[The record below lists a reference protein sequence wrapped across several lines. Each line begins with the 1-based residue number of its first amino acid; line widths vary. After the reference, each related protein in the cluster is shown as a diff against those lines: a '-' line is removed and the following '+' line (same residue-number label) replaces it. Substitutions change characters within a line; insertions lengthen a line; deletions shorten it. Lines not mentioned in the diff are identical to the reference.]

1 MSRLLTLVICVWSLL
16 ALPAFADA
24 DRLSKA
30 MEQMRKGDWTAAL
43 SAAGRDRTLANDIIE
58 WHRLRA
64 GRGTTNQVTDF
75 LQRRPD
81 WPGLAYLRRKSEAV
95 MAASSPARILDF
107 YKAQTPQTAEGVLS
121 RANALIERGARGDG
135 QAELVLAWRTMPM
148 GNAIRKLYLRDHK
161 KLLVPHHAARLD
173 RMLWDKH
180 MDSARQMLELV
191 SDDRRAL
198 AEARIALINRT
209 AGVDARIEAV
219 PEALRDAPGLAHDR
233 FVWRA
238 RKGRDAD
245 AIALMLERSTSAQ
258 SLGEPSKW
266 AARRSGL
273 ARTTM
278 RAGDPALAYRIAS
291 THFLTEG
298 SRYADLEWL
307 SGFLALRKLKDPAT
321 ALRHFQNFDK
331 AILSPISKGRAG
343 YWIGRAHEAMGNAA
357 AAKTAYT
364 DGARYQTSFYGL
376 LAAERAGLPF
386 DPDLAV
392 PPVLA
397 SWRDAPFMESS
408 VLRAGLMLLAA
419 GELTLAERFLT
430 HLVETLEP
438 AEAAQLG
445 RMAVELNRPHLA
457 VMIAKRAA
465 QRALVLHD
473 AYYPLHPVAKLPLP
487 MAPEMTLA
495 IARRESEFDPTVVS
509 GVGARGLMQVM
520 PATARAVAK
529 DLGILAGHDTKRLLS
544 DWEYNAKL
552 GANYLAFLAGELQGN
567 VVMISAGY
575 NAGPGRPV
583 QWMERFG
590 DPRSTRARNED
601 AMVDW
606 IEHIPFNETRNYVMR
621 VTESLPVYRARTG
634 QTPLPQPFSQELT
647 GSTLLPFAP

>member
-1 MSRLLTLVICVWSLL
+1 MTRLWTLVICVWALF
-16 ALPAFADA
+16 ALPALADA
-24 DRLSKA
+24 DRLGRA
-30 MEQMRKGDWTAAL
+30 MEQMRKGDWAAAL
-43 SAAGRDRTLANDIIE
+43 NAAGRDRTLANDIIE

-64 GRGTTNQVTDF
+64 GRGTANQVTDF
-75 LQRRPD
+75 LKRRPD

-95 MAASSPARILDF
+95 IAASSPSRILAF
-107 YKAQTPQTAEGVLS
+107 YQNDAPQTAEGVLS
-121 RANALIERGARGDG
+121 HANALIARGARGDG
-135 QAELVLAWRTMPM
+135 QAELVLAWRTLPM

-161 KLLVPHHAARLD
+161 KLLAPHHDARLD

-180 MDSARQMLELV
+180 MDSARQMLPLV
-191 SDDRRAL
+191 SDDIRAL

-209 AGVDARIEAV
+209 AGVDAKIEAV
-219 PEALRDAPGLAHDR
+219 PEALRDTPGITHDR

-245 AIALMLERSTSAQ
+245 AIALLLERSTSLE

-273 ARTTM
+273 ARATM
-278 RAGDPALAYRIAS
+278 RAGDPTLAYRIAS

-307 SGFLALRKLKDPAT
+307 SGFLALRKLNDPAT

-343 YWIGRAHEAMGNAA
+343 YWIGRAQQALGNEA
-357 AAKTAYT
+357 AAKAAYR

-386 DPDLAV
+386 DPDLAK
-392 PPVLA
+392 PPELPP
-397 SWRDAPFMESS
+397 WREAAFMESS
-408 VLRAGLMLLAA
+408 VLQAGLMLLAA
-419 GELTLAERFLT
+419 GELNLAERFLT
-430 HLVETLEP
+430 HLVEGLDTVQ
-438 AEAAQLG
+438 AAQLG
-445 RMAVELNRPHLA
+445 QMAIDMNRPHLA

-465 QRALVLHD
+465 QRAQVLHG
-473 AYYPLHPVAKLPLP
+473 AYYPMHPVAKLPLP

-495 IARRESEFDPTVVS
+495 IARRESEFDPVVVS

-529 DLGILAGHDTKRLLS
+529 DLGILANHDTKRLLS

-590 DPRSTRARNED
+590 DPRSARARNED

-621 VTESLPVYRARTG
+621 VTESLPVYRARTA
-634 QTPLPQPFSQELT
+634 QTPLPQPFSKELI